1 MASNMQLAEHV
12 WKQHASNIN
21 HGFVNSVIVDSVAE
35 NAIGSDGLA
44 LIAERFQSVLVLNY
58 VSKKYSP
65 ALRSMIQ
72 APVKIKNRGSLPT
85 MIYPVANTDGH
96 EKLTLTKPKSKT
108 VSKKDKVARP
118 PNAFILY
125 RQHHHPIVKSQNP
138 DLHNNQI
145 CKSLVRSLNM
155 TTADSSVAI
164 MLGQQW
170 QNEAADV
177 KAQFKSMAEDIK
189 KEHLSAHP
197 NYQYQP
203 RKPAEKKRRMTRRKA
218 EILNAQAKSSNNP
231 TDTATAP
238 AFEKTP
244 TGNVVFTLGDDS
256 IEDDA
261 TLMVMLQKHNEDLI
275 AFTTHYDETAAPVLF
290 HERSEEAQNDASFY
304 GNMLNFD
311 EMFTTEYGPN
321 DLLPFDTAMLATVRA
336 ADEPT
341 HEVAFDH
348 KSTQLQNAEL
358 ARELAQF
365 STLWTPSLSNQEMPS
380 FGDIF

>member
-1 MASNMQLAEHV
+1 MSSNIQLAEHV

-21 HGFVNSVIVDSVAE
+21 HGFVNNVVVDSVVE
-35 NAIGSDGLA
+35 NTIGSDGLA
-44 LIAERFQSVLVLNY
+44 LIAERFQSVRSLRNSHGKQNL
-58 VSKKYSP
+58 S

-72 APVKIKNRGSLPT
+72 APVKIKSRGSLPT
-85 MIYPVANTDGH
+85 VIYPASNPDGH
-96 EKLTLTKPKSKT
+96 EKITPIEPKSKIK
-108 VSKKDKVARP
+108 SKKDKIARP

-145 CKSLVRSLNM
+145 S
-155 TTADSSVAI
+155 I

-170 QNEAADV
+170 QNEVADV

-189 KEHLSAHP
+189 KKHLSAHP

-218 EILNAQAKSSNNP
+218 EKLSAQAHSLIVPN
-231 TDTATAP
+231 DIATVP
-238 AFEKTP
+238 EFEKTP
-244 TGNVVFTLGDDS
+244 TGNAVFTLGDDS
-256 IEDDA
+256 MDDDA
-261 TLMVMLQKHNEDLI
+261 TLMAMVKKHNEDLM
-275 AFTTHYDETAAPVLF
+275 AFTNHYDETAAPVLY

-304 GNMLNFD
+304 SNMLNFD
-311 EMFTTEYGPN
+311 EMYATEYGVN
-321 DLLPFDTAMLATVRA
+321 DLLPFDTAMLATVSA
-336 ADEPT
+336 VDDPT

-348 KSTQLQNAEL
+348 KSTQRQNAEL
-358 ARELAQF
+358 ARELSQF
-365 STLWTPSLSNQEMPS
+365 STLWTPSLANYENLA

>member
-1 MASNMQLAEHV
+1 MQLAEHV

-44 LIAERFQSVLVLNY
+44 LIAERFQ
-58 VSKKYSP
+58 
-65 ALRSMIQ
+65 SMIQ

-145 CKSLVRSLNM
+145 S
-155 TTADSSVAI
+155 I

>member
-21 HGFVNSVIVDSVAE
+21 HGFVDCVVVDSIVE
-35 NAIGSDGLA
+35 NAIGSDGIA
-44 LIAERFQSVLVLNY
+44 LIAERFQ
-58 VSKKYSP
+58 
-65 ALRSMIQ
+65 SMIQ

-85 MIYPVANTDGH
+85 VICPTSSAGGH
-96 EKLTLTKPKSKT
+96 KKVTITTPKPKVT
-108 VSKKDKVARP
+108 SKKEKVARP

-145 CKSLVRSLNM
+145 S
-155 TTADSSVAI
+155 I

-170 QNEAADV
+170 QNEAADI
-177 KAQFKSMAEDIK
+177 KARFKSMAEEIK

-203 RKPAEKKRRMTRRKA
+203 RKPAEKKRRMTRRKM
-218 EILNAQAKSSNNP
+218 EKLRTQATSSNNP
-231 TDTATAP
+231 TDTAAVP
-238 AFEKTP
+238 GFEKTP
-244 TGNVVFTLGDDS
+244 TGNAVFTLGDDS

-261 TLMVMLQKHNEDLI
+261 TLMAMVQKHNEEFM
-275 AFTTHYDETAAPVLF
+275 ASTTNYDESAAPVLY

-304 GNMLNFD
+304 SNMLNFD
-311 EMFTTEYGPN
+311 AMFATEYGVN

-341 HEVAFDH
+341 HEVAFDY
-348 KSTQLQNAEL
+348 KSAQHQNAEF
-358 ARELAQF
+358 AREMSQF
-365 STLWTPSLSNQEMPS
+365 STLWTPSSLNHEMPS
-380 FGDIF
+380 FGDIM